1 VTGQKGHPLSGA
13 DHFHLLIDR
22 QMRQK
27 GLPGNI
33 SRIHLQLAP
42 DADLHALKQRLEHD
56 PTLRR
61 VHRLRIQLRWPL
73 MPRWEEDATT
83 DVPPVVLHPVLS
95 PQEFDLAVMNAPVP
109 PRHCLVRIDLATQ
122 TDGSHHA
129 VIAMH
134 HALFDHRGMMLF
146 LAALDSGTA
155 PAQFF
160 APEAATSTWADMA
173 AAFRATLFALA
184 SGGRRL
190 ATLVNR
196 HTRPTATV
204 RYHNLHLTAEETAQA
219 DRMAHQCGAA
229 TGQSALLMAAITI
242 ALRETLALRG
252 QQPPYFWIP
261 TPHDMRKKGT
271 PGHLVGN
278 ALSFFYFRPEA
289 AHLRSLPEA
298 VQALQQQL
306 HAQVRQRSAHHLAAL
321 LRVFRRVPLPLV
333 DAMVGLT
340 TGGRVSSFVFSD
352 LGAQRMPMAQFCG
365 ISLLG
370 MAHCPPVPS
379 PPGLS
384 VVAARDNGRLH
395 LVLAYLPDA
404 LSTTEVSIVEN
415 RFRTLVISGL

>member
-1 VTGQKGHPLSGA
+1 MTRQKGHPLSGA

-61 VHRLRIQLRWPL
+61 VQRLRIHLRWPL
-73 MPRWEEDATT
+73 MPRWEEDAATN
-83 DVPPVVLHPVLS
+83 VPPVVIHPVLS
-95 PQEFDLAVMNAPVP
+95 PQQFDLAVMNAPVP

-160 APEAATSTWADMA
+160 APEAATSTWADMT

-190 ATLVNR
+190 ATLVDR

-204 RYHNLHLTAEETAQA
+204 RYHNLHLTTEETAQA
-219 DRMAHQCGAA
+219 DLLLHVVDSASPDRDQQINAVRSVLQEIGALDVPQIMVWNKVDLTAASPGIERDDCGNISCVRLSAR
-229 TGQSALLMAAITI
+229 TGVGVSL
-242 ALRETLALRG
+242 LREALAEVASRHDE
-252 QQPPYFWIP
+252 IP
-261 TPHDMRKKGT
+261 
-271 PGHLVGN
+271 
-278 ALSFFYFRPEA
+278 A
-289 AHLRSLPEA
+289 A
-298 VQALQQQL
+298 
-306 HAQVRQRSAHHLAAL
+306 AA
-321 LRVFRRVPLPLV
+321 
-333 DAMVGLT
+333 
-340 TGGRVSSFVFSD
+340 
-352 LGAQRMPMAQFCG
+352 
-365 ISLLG
+365 
-370 MAHCPPVPS
+370 
-379 PPGLS
+379 
-384 VVAARDNGRLH
+384 
-395 LVLAYLPDA
+395 
-404 LSTTEVSIVEN
+404 
-415 RFRTLVISGL
+415 